1 MNTTEPGERR
11 ARVFISCG
19 QAKGTDEERIAAEIA
34 RRLQELG
41 FDPYIAI
48 QEQTLLGLKEN
59 IFARLENSE
68 YYLFIDFKRERLVGL
83 TSDAECRGSLFAHQ
97 ELALASYLGIDVLAF
112 QEEGIKKNDGIM
124 QFIQANAIQ
133 FADRSMLPRVVAD
146 SIRRSDWNPNW
157 RNELVLEREPGQF
170 TDANKEM
177 VIRTGPRPND
187 LSTRSFV
194 GRHFH
199 VDVRN
204 RHRSKIATNCYAYIS
219 RIVNLGTNEENP
231 FRTVEL
237 KWAGY
242 VLPNAHILAGQV
254 RRFDAFWIDTEHPAE
269 VQFNLYADATDY
281 IPRLRGA
288 GRYRLTYQVVS
299 DNFPSTSLS
308 LLLNLNASLS
318 LTTFE
323 AET

>member
-1 MNTTEPGERR
+1 
-11 ARVFISCG
+11 VFISCG

-133 FADRSMLPRVVAD
+133 FGDRSMLPGVVAD
-146 SIRRSDWNPNW
+146 SIRRRSWNPKW

-170 TDANKEM
+170 TDADRIEPSQ
-177 VIRTGPRPND
+177 TGVRY
-187 LSTRSFV
+187 LK
-194 GRHFH
+194 GRFFH

-204 RHRSKIATNCYAYIS
+204 RHRAKIATNCYAYLS
-219 RIVNLGTNEENP
+219 RVVNLGNEEEIP

-242 VLPNAHILAGQV
+242 VLPNAHILPGQV
-254 RRFDAFWIDTEHPAE
+254 RRFDAFWVDTEHPTE
-269 VQFNLYADATDY
+269 VRFNLYADATDY
-281 IPRLRGA
+281 TPRLPGV
-288 GRYRLTYQVVS
+288 GRYRFTYQVVS
-299 DNFPSTSLS
+299 DNFPPASVSLI
-308 LLLNLNASLS
+308 LNLNASLT

-323 AET
+323 AEA